1 MKKYILII
9 LIFYGL
15 KSTAQNAIPRFVK
28 LTSAETNAV
37 VQKLNWDDNTILIIN
52 FITPLDSSGNS
63 IAEATTV
70 SYWNDFY
77 KNFDSKKFKVK
88 LVYSDCVG
96 REQLKNSKL
105 IHLDND
111 EVLRT
116 IFFPRD
122 KTCSGIAVLN
132 KKGSFKIKSGTY
144 TQEDIEELVAQLIN
158 EQVDSIKK

>member
-28 LTSAETNAV
+28 LTSAETNAL
-37 VQKLNWDDNTILIIN
+37 VQKLNWHDNTILIIN
-52 FITPLDSSGNS
+52 FITPLYSSGNS

-70 SYWNDFY
+70 SYWNEFY
-77 KNFDSKKFKVK
+77 KNFYSKKFNVK

-96 REQLKNSKL
+96 REPLKNSKL
-105 IHLDND
+105 IHLDKD
-111 EVLRT
+111 EVLRS

-122 KTCSGIAVLN
+122 KTCSRIAVLN

-158 EQVDSIKK
+158 EQVDPIKK